1 MTIDQQRLIRRV
13 KTLHA
18 TKEESNASQN
28 RENPLENESWRNW
41 SDKEGLACEE
51 DHPCGLWSSNRRAKK
66 KNPQREVRE
75 L

>member
-28 RENPLENESWRNW
+28 RENPLENES
-41 SDKEGLACEE
+41 
-51 DHPCGLWSSNRRAKK
+51 
-66 KNPQREVRE
+66 
-75 L
+75 